1 MGCQNRDPILDGVP
15 IRGGGGVLC
24 TVTQCSADC
33 SGPILG
39 GEGVMLWPNPDWDN
53 NVAQY
58 QVGMLCTETQSRA
71 EYRGPLL
78 GGDNIAAQF

>member
-1 MGCQNRDPILDGVP
+1 
-15 IRGGGGVLC
+15 
-24 TVTQCSADC
+24 
-33 SGPILG
+33 
-39 GEGVMLWPNPDWDN
+39 MLWPNPDWDN

-71 EYRGPLL
+71 EYRGPIL